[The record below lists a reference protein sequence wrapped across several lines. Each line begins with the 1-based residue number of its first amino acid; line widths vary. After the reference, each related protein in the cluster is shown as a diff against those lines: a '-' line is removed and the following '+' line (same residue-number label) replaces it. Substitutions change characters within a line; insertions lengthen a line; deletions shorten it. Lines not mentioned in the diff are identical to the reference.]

1 MQTCMATWLCEKMV
15 ALRPKMRMNSCKS
28 GRTQVAAHS
37 WPLASSPQ
45 HPGFLGGRKVKI
57 PTPFP
62 QPSWSPPQCY
72 VGGNHRLPGLLSYLL
87 VQLEESARPQIRA
100 SRAEDRDKAN
110 KKGWVPSR
118 LDMKVSGQTQSTRGI
133 LPQPRLHAHLYTHP
147 RRPVDTVKCPYR
159 VPHMHPGPMVDPGDK
174 AWVQMQKRLWSHAE
188 DPEATI
194 RTHPHPQ
201 VLYPIHTCTHTYF
214 FTLPHKAPEIRPKAH
229 SVSR

>member
-1 MQTCMATWLCEKMV
+1 M
-15 ALRPKMRMNSCKS
+15 
-28 GRTQVAAHS
+28 
-37 WPLASSPQ
+37 
-45 HPGFLGGRKVKI
+45 
-57 PTPFP
+57 
-62 QPSWSPPQCY
+62 
-72 VGGNHRLPGLLSYLL
+72 
-87 VQLEESARPQIRA
+87 
-100 SRAEDRDKAN
+100 KA
-110 KKGWVPSR
+110 
-118 LDMKVSGQTQSTRGI
+118 SGQTQSTRGI

-174 AWVQMQKRLWSHAE
+174 AWVQMQKRLWSHAK

-201 VLYPIHTCTHTYF
+201 AFYPIHTCTHTY